1 MAKCDEEDIRASADS
16 QLLVQRYNITTNNM
30 LCKDSQ
36 QQKNIKTTEYN
47 INGILTRHF

>member
-36 QQKNIKTTEYN
+36 QQKKTLKRLNATSMA
-47 INGILTRHF
+47 F